1 MTATNRTPTACGAEA
16 LTASDLRPAVQR
28 HGPPRFP
35 RRASIALFVALAA
48 LAVPHQAVALM
59 PIPPAPVRFPIA
71 DVGHTVLTL
80 AEQYSQSPPTDKGRL
95 HNEMVLL
102 INTGH
107 VAI

>member
-1 MTATNRTPTACGAEA
+1 MTATNRTQTACGAEA
-16 LTASDLRPAVQR
+16 LTASDRSPAVQQHR
-28 HGPPRFP
+28 PRRLR
-35 RRASIALFVALAA
+35 RRASIALFLAVAA
-48 LAVPHQAVALM
+48 LAVPHQAAALV

-71 DVGHTVLTL
+71 DVGHAILTL
-80 AEQYSQSPPTDKGRL
+80 AEQYTQAPLADKRRL